1 MTEIKVTLFDGSV
14 CYVRIPVPNDIF
26 QSEAAN
32 DEEVNFIANWLR
44 MNMKNVK
51 GWSIQSDSLPV
62 EDDKPWEY
70 DYQKLDNYV
79 WYWASD
85 KGDTPQFVSDFF
97 KEIRTPLKSSKRI
110 GFPRPVIAENAEPI
124 TLEEARRC
132 RKLCSDFY
140 KRLICTRDNPYA
152 CLQMRVVKDLEYL
165 FSEDEER
172 LLSQLL

>member
-1 MTEIKVTLFDGSV
+1 MIEVRVTLLDKSV
-14 CYVRIPVPNDIF
+14 CYVRIDIPNEIF
-26 QSEAAN
+26 SSEETTK
-32 DEEVNFIANWLR
+32 EEICFISNWLR

-51 GWSIQSDSLPV
+51 EWSIQSDSLPV

-79 WYWASD
+79 WYWASN

-110 GFPRPVIAENAEPI
+110 GFPRPVGAENVEPI

-132 RKLCSDFY
+132 RKLCSNFY